1 MAINS
6 QLIEQILDKRLG
18 RGIYEGKGRLQN
30 ISSKISAIKKVS
42 DKIEALDSLIVTIK
56 KELEAESGNYFK
68 FLSSDPEALSKF
80 NDVSCEDAKEKINH
94 LLEELGNLKNRFSRK
109 ALRVAFIGVE
119 RQGKSTFL
127 KTITGLDDR
136 VIPAY
141 SGNSCTGTVSVIHYS
156 DEPLKVDVEY
166 FSEHELLKTVNEKL
180 KKYFPNK
187 NFYIGKLADV
197 KNLPLP
203 DALGEEAT
211 TTENAEYQKFKN
223 SYIEHFDEYCDLVG
237 IGQKSYYDE
246 AIIAQHVAQYEEF
259 PNKVEGSTEKEKN
272 DGKIVWEK
280 KYYKYI
286 AVKNVDIY
294 TPFNIADTSLLE
306 LVDTIGI
313 GGAAD
318 SALIENEM
326 YRVLREDCDAAI
338 DLFRP
343 EKTGDY
349 PRKQTDLLDNIW
361 KKLSD
366 RDPSKWIVYVI
377 NKATHGEFINVAS
390 VANVMPLIQK
400 ALAGNS
406 TKKPVA
412 WAKDIVGDDLD
423 EVTNLLINPLLDLIT
438 ENLDTLDDNLMR
450 DVDKLSKET
459 YSQCL
464 TLLKAAS
471 DVTSA
476 SISMS
481 GDVLSLFDETL
492 FKNLLKDFGYALNQL
507 DDLGYAKKKDKQCKE
522 LENEYKH
529 VLDNIDEFLPE
540 ESDIHEH
547 FVTGAMLSQE
557 EVFKEYIEQM
567 RNDIFS
573 SFENVNATVLI
584 PLQEKVKN
592 ELAAVLYEQGR
603 LKCLPLKSSENG
615 PSMEWLQELLDNYID
630 EKTYPYL
637 NKAIRFVLDY
647 QINIEGMVEY
657 NVARALC
664 VIDKT
669 NHEFIRYR
677 GAFTDNFE
685 EKASEVWQELCNRLM
700 PVVNRMKTWIDDFTL
715 IPSHSFYSR
724 VHKFHIKLMTD
735 QGGVKD
741 FRRFYRN
748 NMGQIWNNE
757 ILKIRQT
764 EKAFGDWTLRVNEL
778 KAVVTNDNFKM
789 N

>member
-18 RGIYEGKGRLQN
+18 RGVYEGKGRLQN
-30 ISSKISAIKKVS
+30 INGKIAALTKVY
-42 DKIEALDSLIVTIK
+42 DKVEALNSLIAIIQ
-56 KELEAESGNYFK
+56 KELKEESGNYFK
-68 FLSSDPEALSKF
+68 LLNSDPEALSKF
-80 NDVSCEDAKEKINH
+80 KDVSCEEVLKKLQ
-94 LLEELGNLKNRFSRK
+94 LLLDELERLKSRFSRK
-109 ALRVAFIGVE
+109 ALRIAFIGVE

-127 KTITGLDDR
+127 KTITGLNDR

-141 SGNSCTGTVSVIHYS
+141 SGNSCTGAVSVIHYS

-166 FSEHELLKTVNEKL
+166 FSEQELLETVNEKL
-180 KKYFPNK
+180 KEYFPNNK
-187 NFYIGKLADV
+187 FYVGRLVDV
-197 KNLPLP
+197 KNLSLP
-203 DALGEEAT
+203 ENLGENAT
-211 TTENAEYQKFKN
+211 TTENAEYQKFKA
-223 SYIEHFDEYCDLVG
+223 SYIEHYDEYCDLIG
-237 IGQKSYYDE
+237 IGLRSYFDE
-246 AIIAQHVAQYEEF
+246 AVIAQHVAQYEEF
-259 PNKVEGSTEKEKN
+259 PNKVEGSKEKEKN
-272 DGKIVWEK
+272 DGTIVWEK
-280 KYYKYI
+280 KYYKHI

-294 TPFNIADTSLLE
+294 TPFKIADTNLLE

-313 GGAAD
+313 DSAAD
-318 SALIENEM
+318 SALIEDEM

-343 EKTGDY
+343 EKTGNY
-349 PRKQTDLLDNIW
+349 PQKQAELLDNIW
-361 KKLSD
+361 KRLSD

-377 NKATHGEFINVAS
+377 NKATHGDFLNVAS
-390 VANVMPLIQK
+390 VADVMPIIQN
-400 ALAGNS
+400 ALGGNS

-438 ENLDTLDDNLMR
+438 DNLDGLDDNLMN
-450 DVDKLSKET
+450 DVDSLAKET
-459 YSQCL
+459 YSKCL
-464 TLLKAAS
+464 SLVKTAS

-476 SISMS
+476 SINMS
-481 GDVLSLFDETL
+481 ADVLSLFDETL
-492 FKNLLKDFGYALNQL
+492 FKNLLRDFRYALNQL
-507 DDLGYAKKKDKQCKE
+507 DELGYSNKKEKKCKE
-522 LENEYKH
+522 LEDEYKR
-529 VLDNIDEFLPE
+529 VLDNIDEYLPD
-540 ESDIHEH
+540 ESDIYEY
-547 FVTGAMLSQE
+547 FITGAKYSQD
-557 EVFKEYIEQM
+557 EVFAKYVEQM

-573 SFENVNATVLI
+573 AFENVNATVLV

-592 ELAAVLYEQGR
+592 ELAAVLYEQGK

-630 EKTYPYL
+630 ENKYPYL
-637 NKAIRFVLDY
+637 NNAIQFVLNY

-664 VIDKT
+664 IIDKT
-669 NHEFIRYR
+669 NREFIPYR

-700 PVVNRMKTWIDDFTL
+700 PVVNRMKGWICDFTL

-735 QGGVKD
+735 QGGAKD

-757 ILKIRQT
+757 ILNVHQT
-764 EKAFGDWTLRVNEL
+764 EKAFGDWTSRVNDL

>member
-1 MAINS
+1 MALNS
-6 QLIEQILDKRLG
+6 ELIEQILDKRLG

-30 ISSKISAIKKVS
+30 INGKIAALRKVS
-42 DKIEALDSLIVTIK
+42 DKVEALSSLIVAIR
-56 KELEAESGNYFK
+56 KELKTESGNYFK

-80 NDVSCEDAKEKINH
+80 YDVSCKDAQIKLK
-94 LLEELGNLKNRFSRK
+94 LLMEELERLKSRFSRK
-109 ALRVAFIGVE
+109 ALRIAFIGVE

-127 KTITGLDDR
+127 KTITGLNDR

-141 SGNSCTGTVSVIHYS
+141 SGNSCTGAVSVIHYS

-166 FSEHELLKTVNEKL
+166 FSEQEFLDTVKIKL
-180 KKYFPNK
+180 EKYFPNNK
-187 NFYIGKLADV
+187 FYIGKLADV
-197 KNLPLP
+197 KNLSLP
-203 DALGEEAT
+203 ECLGENAT
-211 TTENAEYQKFKN
+211 LTENTEYHKFKT
-223 SYIEHFDEYCDLVG
+223 SYIEHYDDYCDLVG
-237 IGQKSYYDE
+237 IGLKSYYDE

-259 PNKVEGSTEKEKN
+259 PNKVEGSKEKEKN
-272 DGKIVWEK
+272 NGSIVWEK
-280 KYYKYI
+280 RYFKYV

-294 TPFNIADTSLLE
+294 TPFKIADTSLLE

-318 SALIENEM
+318 SVLIEKEM

-377 NKATHGEFINVAS
+377 NKATHGEFLNVAS
-390 VANVMPLIQK
+390 VADVMPVIQN
-400 ALAGNS
+400 ALAVKS

-438 ENLDTLDDNLMR
+438 SNLDTLDDNLMN
-450 DVDKLSKET
+450 DVDNLAKET

-464 TLLKAAS
+464 SLVKAAS

-476 SISMS
+476 SLSMS

-492 FKNLLKDFGYALNQL
+492 FKDLLKDFGYALNQL
-507 DDLGYAKKKDKQCKE
+507 DELGYAKKKDQKCKE
-522 LENEYKH
+522 LENEYKR
-529 VLDNIDEFLPE
+529 VLDNIDEYLPN
-540 ESDIHEH
+540 ESDIHER
-547 FVTGAMLSQE
+547 FITGAILSQSQVFE
-557 EVFKEYIEQM
+557 EYVEQM
-567 RNDIFS
+567 RNDIFA

-584 PLQEKVKN
+584 PLQEKVKS
-592 ELAAVLYEQGR
+592 ELAAVLYEQGK

-630 EKTYPYL
+630 ENVYPYL
-637 NKAIRFVLDY
+637 NKAIQFILNY

-657 NVARALC
+657 NVARALS

-669 NHEFIRYR
+669 NREFIPYK

-700 PVVNRMKTWIDDFTL
+700 PVVNRMKSWIGDFTL

-757 ILKIRQT
+757 ILNIHQT
-764 EKAFGDWTLRVNEL
+764 EKAFGDWTSRVNDL

>member
-6 QLIEQILDKRLG
+6 HLIEQILDRRLG
-18 RGIYEGKGRLQN
+18 RGIYEGKGRLQIIN
-30 ISSKISAIKKVS
+30 GKIAALRKVS
-42 DKIEALDSLIVTIK
+42 DKVEALSSLIVSIR
-56 KELEAESGNYFK
+56 KELKTESGNYFK

-80 NDVSCEDAKEKINH
+80 NDVSCKDAQKKLKF
-94 LLEELGNLKNRFSRK
+94 LLEELERLKSRFSRK
-109 ALRVAFIGVE
+109 ALRIAFIGYE

-127 KTITGLDDR
+127 KTITGLNDK

-141 SGNSCTGTVSVIHYS
+141 SGNSCTGAVSVIHNS
-156 DEPLKVDVEY
+156 NEPLKVDIEY
-166 FSEHELLKTVNEKL
+166 FSEEEFLLIVKEKL
-180 KKYFPNK
+180 NKFFPNTV
-187 NFYIGKLADV
+187 YVLSRLVDV
-197 KNLPLP
+197 RDLSLP
-203 DALGEEAT
+203 DNLDVNASIADI
-211 TTENAEYQKFKN
+211 TEYNKFKN
-223 SYIEHFDEYCDLVG
+223 AYIDHYDDYCQL
-237 IGQKSYYDE
+237 IGKGVCSYYNE
-246 AIIAQHVAQYEEF
+246 SIIAQHVAQYEEF
-259 PNKVEGSTEKEKN
+259 QNEQENSKQVLKN
-272 DGKIVWEK
+272 DSRTVWVK
-280 KYYKYI
+280 YYYKYI

-294 TPFNIADTSLLE
+294 TPFNIADTGMLE

-318 SALIENEM
+318 SVLVENEM

-343 EKTGDY
+343 EKTGNY
-349 PRKQTDLLDNIW
+349 PQRQTDLLDKIW
-361 KKLSD
+361 KNLSD
-366 RDPSKWIVYVI
+366 RNPSKWIVYVI
-377 NKATHGEFINVAS
+377 NKAIHGDFTNVAS
-390 VANVMPLIQK
+390 VDEIMPIIENILD
-400 ALAGNS
+400 GNMA
-406 TKKPVA
+406 KRPVA
-412 WAKDIVGDDLD
+412 WAKDVIGTDLD
-423 EVTNLLINPLLDLIT
+423 EVTNLLINPLLNLIT
-438 ENLDTLDDNLMR
+438 ENLDYLDDALMK
-450 DVDKLSKET
+450 DVDDLAKEAYSKCLS
-459 YSQCL
+459 L
-464 TLLKAAS
+464 VKAAS

-476 SISMS
+476 SLSMS

-492 FKNLLKDFGYALNQL
+492 FKDLLRDFGYALNQL
-507 DDLGYAKKKDKQCKE
+507 DELGYAKKKDQQCKE
-522 LENEYKH
+522 LENEYKR
-529 VLDNIDEFLPE
+529 VLDNIDEYLPD
-540 ESDIHEH
+540 ESDIHER
-547 FVTGAMLSQE
+547 FITGAILSQSQVFE
-557 EVFKEYIEQM
+557 EYVEQM
-567 RNDIFS
+567 RNDIFA

-592 ELAAVLYEQGR
+592 ELAAVLYEQGK

-630 EKTYPYL
+630 ENAYPYL
-637 NKAIRFVLDY
+637 NKAIQFVLNY

-657 NVARALC
+657 KVARALC

-669 NHEFIRYR
+669 NREFIPYK

-700 PVVNRMKTWIDDFTL
+700 PVVNRMKSWIGDFTL

-757 ILKIRQT
+757 ILNIRQT
-764 EKAFGDWTLRVNEL
+764 EKAFGDWTSRVNDL